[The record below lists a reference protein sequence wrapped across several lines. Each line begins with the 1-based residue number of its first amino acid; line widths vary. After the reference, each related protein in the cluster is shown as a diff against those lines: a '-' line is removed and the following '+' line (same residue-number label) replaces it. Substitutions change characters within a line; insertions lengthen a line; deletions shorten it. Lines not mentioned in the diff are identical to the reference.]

1 MAKIL
6 LVEDDKDLVGMVRS
20 MLQSEHH
27 TVEALSNGSD
37 ATQHLRIYPYDI
49 IVLDWELPGASGIE
63 ILKQFRSSGGKTPII
78 MLTGRDKIDDKEL
91 GLEIGADDYLTKP
104 FAMRELSARIKAL
117 LRRSPQI
124 AENILVAGDIELD
137 PSKYRVTKS
146 GNPVQLLPKEF
157 AVLEFLLRH
166 PNQVFTADALLERVW
181 KSDSE
186 ATAEALRT
194 TMKRLRKKIEN
205 ADGLQP
211 IRTVH
216 GVGYVLDK

>member
-20 MLQSEHH
+20 MLQAEHH
-27 TVEALSNGSD
+27 TVEALSDGRE
-37 ATQHLRIYPYDI
+37 AAQHLRIYPYDI
-49 IVLDWELPGASGIE
+49 IVLDWELPGATGIE
-63 ILKQFRSSGGKTPII
+63 ILKQFRSGGGKTPII

-91 GLEIGADDYLTKP
+91 GLEVGADDYLTKP

-117 LRRSPQI
+117 LRRSPQVT
-124 AENILVAGDIELD
+124 ENILAAGDIELD
-137 PSKYRVTKS
+137 PAKYRVTRK

-205 ADGLQP
+205 EDGAQL

>member
-6 LVEDDKDLVGMVRS
+6 LVEDDKDLLGMVRT
-20 MLQSEHH
+20 MLQAEHH
-27 TVEALSNGSD
+27 TVEALTDGSD
-37 ATQHLRIYPYDI
+37 AAQHLRIYPYDI

-63 ILKQFRSSGGKTPII
+63 ILRQFRSGGGKTPII

-117 LRRSPQI
+117 LRRSPQVSD
-124 AENILVAGDIELD
+124 NILAAGDIELD
-137 PSKYRVTKS
+137 PSKYRVTKN
-146 GNPVQLLPKEF
+146 GNPLQLLPKEF

-166 PNQVFTADALLERVW
+166 PNQVFTADALLDRVW

-205 ADGLQP
+205 ADGPQL